1 MGAWGSCQALSDV
14 RRTSYLDAATAIGH
28 GYGLSLC
35 LPPLDSVPF
44 TLQVLE
50 YMHSDLEAVIKDQNL
65 VLGAADIK
73 AYMRMLLT
81 ALATCHS
88 KCVTGVGNHGGGH
101 N

>member
-1 MGAWGSCQALSDV
+1 M
-14 RRTSYLDAATAIGH
+14 RTAIRNA
-28 GYGLSLC
+28 
-35 LPPLDSVPF
+35 VPS

-65 VLGAADIK
+65 VLGAADVK

-88 KCVTGVGNHGGGH
+88 KCVTGMGAGDQWLAFGV
-101 N
+101 